1 MNDAMLEGTFDR
13 TTPSL
18 TNTDDAAGNELDFP
32 LDPSTIDVDQFFQ
45 DPWEP
50 EAGLSLLSWPP
61 SSPPA
66 WPSQLGPPSIPP
78 WTLEAAPSNVLPW
91 SVSGGFIL
99 LFGRVDLT
107 LDHGG
112 RSPCET
118 LDFAVEDPDGEQ
130 DGNFLMLEGNFNTA
144 TTGPTLDQH
153 DTLPFSQERTA
164 GQLSPP
170 TPPTPLSQSMLPCLE
185 DHSSLSV
192 PHATVGPGGRP
203 LHKTLKN
210 GSPRSKL
217 TVYERDGKLQF
228 PLAKGTKIK
237 VGILQEYLKRIPDA
251 RKSQSG
257 TVNPLLGVST
267 LVLSKDE
274 YVDIALAMYS
284 TSKDQQ
290 TATRNLRKLWCIFCN
305 DF

>member
-1 MNDAMLEGTFDR
+1 
-13 TTPSL
+13 
-18 TNTDDAAGNELDFP
+18 
-32 LDPSTIDVDQFFQ
+32 
-45 DPWEP
+45 
-50 EAGLSLLSWPP
+50 
-61 SSPPA
+61 
-66 WPSQLGPPSIPP
+66 
-78 WTLEAAPSNVLPW
+78 
-91 SVSGGFIL
+91 
-99 LFGRVDLT
+99 
-107 LDHGG
+107 
-112 RSPCET
+112 
-118 LDFAVEDPDGEQ
+118 
-130 DGNFLMLEGNFNTA
+130 MLEGNFNTA

-274 YVDIALAMYS
+274 YVDIALAMYP

-290 TATRNLRKLWCIFCN
+290 TATRNLRKLWCIFAMTSN
-305 DF
+305 SKTSKSGTYTLIFDRARFHKTFFKLMPGGNPSAGRPDVDIIVGEQFFFE